1 MPRLVSITISTYNI
15 ENYLRDSL
23 DCVINQ
29 TLQDIEIICIDD
41 GSTDRTPEIL
51 KEFAAKDSRIKAIYK
66 TKNEGL
72 AVSRNEAL
80 ALATGKYIAFVD
92 GDDLLDKD
100 LFRKALECAEENNSD
115 LVMWD
120 YAVFSNPI
128 ELKKNIQNPSGLK
141 QISAANKTALL
152 QRPAFAWTKL
162 IRTEKA
168 RELQLHFPKGLTR
181 QDIPV
186 HWKLITQLD
195 NIYLIPER
203 LSYYRQQPGATT
215 NQKDKRLFDLATIM
229 DIVKQQLVKDNLYS
243 VYKDEFLRQ
252 QLGLLYGMVDHID
265 EKLKS
270 KATLML
276 EERMGEEQWKYII
289 DKKPLRKQTRDF
301 YLVLKGSKIA
311 RVRRFFWL
319 QTRKFYRT
327 VTR

>member
-1 MPRLVSITISTYNI
+1 
-15 ENYLRDSL
+15 
-23 DCVINQ
+23 VINQ